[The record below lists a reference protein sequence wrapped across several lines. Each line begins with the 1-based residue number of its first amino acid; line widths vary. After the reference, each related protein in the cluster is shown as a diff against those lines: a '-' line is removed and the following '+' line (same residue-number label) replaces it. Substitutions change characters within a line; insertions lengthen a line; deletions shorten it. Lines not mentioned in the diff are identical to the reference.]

1 MRRAA
6 RGGQKIGLKTS
17 RPRRNLAR
25 MMTLTTT
32 PANQKK
38 TAELQAMLER
48 VLEESLRRGFHGT
61 VGVKLSV
68 QDGTIQ
74 TIRGKVERIER

>member
-1 MRRAA
+1 
-6 RGGQKIGLKTS
+6 
-17 RPRRNLAR
+17 
-25 MMTLTTT
+25 MMTLTAT

-38 TAELQAMLER
+38 TAELQAMLRR